1 MRYPGEVWFL
11 PPEARAEGD
20 FKWRRHVLLTTCRER
35 GDIGIFAY
43 ASTSAVEP
51 GFGGANVLVDPYAS
65 TYRHTGFSAFT
76 YVMPCRLV
84 PATSEDMQ
92 RMAGRLI
99 DEMPAIRSELRRALG
114 IGTGTCAASRTSA
127 SLRGCVVELRDGLAT
142 ESGVRLGVIVTEAG
156 YSLAGRYQLLI
167 PLLDAAEYD
176 SQADDV
182 LAIGTK
188 WARELFP
195 PLEQA
200 ILAVRL
206 VQTAFQPLEIARV
219 LPIVVDDATIGEID
233 RALLRVFGL

>member
-11 PPEARAEGD
+11 PPEARADGD
-20 FKWRRHVLLTTCRER
+20 FKWRRHVLLTTCEEQ

-43 ASTSAVEP
+43 ATTVAVES
-51 GFGGANVLVDPYAS
+51 GLGGASFLVDPYANA
-65 TYRHTGFSAFT
+65 YRHSGFSAPT

-84 PATSEDMQ
+84 PAASEDMQ
-92 RMAGRLI
+92 RMAGRII

-114 IGTGTCAASRTSA
+114 LGTGTRIAGAASG
-127 SLRGCVVELRDGLAT
+127 SLRGCVVELGDALAG
-142 ESGVRLGVIVTEAG
+142 ESGFRFGMLVTEG
-156 YSLAGRYQLLI
+156 RYSLARRYQLLI
-167 PLLDAAEYD
+167 PLLDGTEYD

-182 LAIGTK
+182 VVIGTA
-188 WARELFP
+188 WTGEIRPGLDVG
-195 PLEQA
+195 

-206 VQTAFQPLEIARV
+206 IQTAFHPLEIARV